1 MEKEKRLREKRKR
14 EEEEI
19 LKEKEIEKMIR
30 RIYGGI

>member
-1 MEKEKRLREKRKR
+1 MEKERRLREKRRR

-30 RIYGGI
+30 RTYGGI